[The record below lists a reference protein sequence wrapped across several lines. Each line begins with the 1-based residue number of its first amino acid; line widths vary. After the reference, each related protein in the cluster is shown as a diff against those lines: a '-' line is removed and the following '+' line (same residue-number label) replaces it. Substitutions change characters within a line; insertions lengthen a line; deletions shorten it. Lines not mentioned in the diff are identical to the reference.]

1 MRNVKD
7 QTSRGALSCEVA
19 LLGGALSSGRS
30 MGNNSLEVRTDS
42 LHEIWSQSYI
52 DIHFMVVWVFGV
64 FLRPNGWIV
73 FLPKMYCLGYEF
85 H

>member
-1 MRNVKD
+1 MVSN
-7 QTSRGALSCEVA
+7 
-19 LLGGALSSGRS
+19 
-30 MGNNSLEVRTDS
+30 
-42 LHEIWSQSYI
+42 YI